1 MHMLHSSIEY
11 LTIVHPQHLP
21 KYGLQQTN
29 TKDDNMAFM
38 DQTFAK
44 SDNLGVRALAA
55 ATGFFATATA
65 RYARYSLYRN
75 TLAELNTL
83 SDREAAD
90 LGMHRSGFRHLAWET
105 ACEKIAV

>member
-1 MHMLHSSIEY
+1 
-11 LTIVHPQHLP
+11 
-21 KYGLQQTN
+21 
-29 TKDDNMAFM
+29 MAFM

-44 SDNLGVRALAA
+44 SESFGVRALAA

-65 RYARYSLYRN
+65 RYARYSLYRH

-90 LGMHRSGFRHLAWET
+90 LGLHRSGFRNLAWET
-105 ACEKIAV
+105 ACEKVSV